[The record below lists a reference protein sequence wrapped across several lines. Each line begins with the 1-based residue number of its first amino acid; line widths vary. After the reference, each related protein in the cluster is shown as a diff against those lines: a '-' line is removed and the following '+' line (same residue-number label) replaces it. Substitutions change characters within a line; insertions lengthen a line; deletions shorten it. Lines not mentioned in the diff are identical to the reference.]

1 MFTIF
6 HARKDREPLTDE
18 ERDYLFNRIDKYF
31 GGKLENAWLLR
42 TDYRKLAW
50 YWSPAMDTRN
60 GVMGAAD
67 PMHATVYLM
76 PYAYRRQAD
85 AMRRRFGGLPYDQ
98 DWLDNLFPVAIHE
111 LRHIWQYRRSKLMYC
126 LLSIPILREIT
137 LERDAWRHTPAME
150 PAAGPIRRTSPPGPT
165 SFP

>member
-67 PMHATVYLM
+67 PMHASVYLM
-76 PYAYRRQAD
+76 QEPFIDIAPKRPGFD
-85 AMRRRFGGLPYDQ
+85 PFWCDQ
-98 DWLDNLFPVAIHE
+98 LFPAAIHE
-111 LRHIWQYRRSKLMYC
+111 LRHVWQYNRSALTYTI
-126 LLSIPILREIT
+126 LSIPFLREIT
-137 LERDAWRHTPAME
+137 LERDAWKHTP
-150 PAAGPIRRTSPPGPT
+150 GGRQ
-165 SFP
+165 